1 MSQDLWTAVDHF
13 LAAAVLPPDSAL
25 EAALAANARA
35 GMPAIDVSPL
45 QGRLLQLIA
54 RIQGAINV
62 LEIGTLGGYSTIC
75 IARALPSDG
84 RLVTLELDP
93 GHAEVARANIAAAG
107 LEKIVEIRVGR
118 ALELLPKLKAEKR
131 APFDLVFIDADKAG
145 NPDYF
150 NWALEL
156 TRPGSVIIVDNVV
169 RKGSVLEA
177 DSSDA
182 AVQGTRRL
190 HAILGTE
197 SRVTATVI
205 QTVGTKGHDGFAI
218 ARVN

>member
-1 MSQDLWTAVDHF
+1 MSQELWTAVDHF
-13 LAAAVLPPDSAL
+13 LASAVLPPDPAL

-35 GMPAIDVSPL
+35 GLPAIDVSPL
-45 QGRLLQLIA
+45 QGKLLHLIA
-54 RIQGAINV
+54 RIHGAKNV
-62 LEIGTLGGYSTIC
+62 LEIGTLGGYSTIWM
-75 IARALPSDG
+75 ARALPADG
-84 RLVTLELDP
+84 RLVTIELDP
-93 GHAEVARANIAAAG
+93 GHAEVARANVTVAG
-107 LEKIVEIRVGR
+107 LEKIVDVRVGR
-118 ALELLPKLKAEKR
+118 ALDVLPKIKSEKL

-190 HAILGTE
+190 HAILGKE
-197 SRVTATVI
+197 SRVSATVI